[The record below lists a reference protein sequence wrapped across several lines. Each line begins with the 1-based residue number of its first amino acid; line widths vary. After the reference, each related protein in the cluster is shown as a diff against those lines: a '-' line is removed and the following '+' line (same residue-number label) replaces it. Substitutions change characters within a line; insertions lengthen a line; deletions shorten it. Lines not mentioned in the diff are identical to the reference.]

1 MTYTT
6 DYTDLHKTIFN
17 LLITDNIYL
26 CKSVQSVVN
35 TSYTIIEPGSIWGGV
50 PAKFIKKVDPEQAK
64 ELNQKIAK
72 SVQSVVNTS
81 FEHPLFCINYLYQ
94 SEYIR

>member
-1 MTYTT
+1 MINGSKDSFFTT

-35 TSYTIIEPGSIWGGV
+35 TSFDSSACFLT
-50 PAKFIKKVDPEQAK
+50 
-64 ELNQKIAK
+64 
-72 SVQSVVNTS
+72 
-81 FEHPLFCINYLYQ
+81 
-94 SEYIR
+94 